1 MVDCGVLTGGVTLVC
16 GVGAFTVAQTFPI
29 SYDSPVTL
37 AILIAVAG
45 AAFTVGTLL
54 TGIRRDIKEIR
65 WQLRHLPCEKRLDK
79 KCDFDS
85 KG

>member
-1 MVDCGVLTGGVTLVC
+1 MIDCGLLTGGVTLIC
-16 GVGAFTVAQTFPI
+16 GIGAFTLSQSFPI

-65 WQLRHLPCEKRLDK
+65 WQLRHLPCEKSQDYQ
-79 KCDFDS
+79 CET